1 MVSVGVCLFCQMLEG
16 IQITIIRFTHA
27 QLGLAHA
34 STVLL
39 EGQCRQ
45 HSAINLFQGYL
56 ANQLGGYS
64 CIIL

>member
-16 IQITIIRFTHA
+16 IQFTIIRFTHA

-45 HSAINLFQGYL
+45 HSAINLSR
-56 ANQLGGYS
+56 A
-64 CIIL
+64 I